1 MVMLVAAF
9 EGLVAG
15 RDRFASDLAES
26 WRYKAVAATRGA
38 ARAEVLCFGDSMVEF
53 GVVPA
58 AVDGGGGGRAYN
70 LAVHAGHPAASYAL
84 LRRVL
89 EAGGRPRAVVIDVM
103 PQQLVKGPLAADLRR
118 AWPELAGPREAL
130 ALARRGR
137 DPGFFAATMLARA
150 LPSFKARHE
159 IRRGLA
165 AALGGRGYSAREI
178 VRVLRRNWDVNL
190 GAQVMPE
197 PRGGQPA
204 VGPPS
209 PELFPDAPRYDP
221 RTVSYVRRFLRLAG
235 SRGVAV
241 FWLIPPLRPDA
252 QRMLETRGQDTTYTR
267 FVRALQARFP
277 GLTVVDG
284 RHSGYDPALFV
295 DAIHLN
301 RRGALA
307 LSRDLA
313 ALLDRPPGGG
323 PAGTRWVA
331 LPTFRDRP
339 TRSPVEDLDAS
350 KLAIGSHRGGAV
362 R

>member
-1 MVMLVAAF
+1 MALLVAAF

-58 AVDGGGGGRAYN
+58 AVEGGAGGRAYN
-70 LAVHAGHPAASYAL
+70 LAVHAGHPAASYFL

-89 EAGGRPRAVVIDVM
+89 GAGGRPRALVVDVM
-103 PQQLVKGPLAADLRR
+103 PQQLVKSPLAADLRR
-118 AWPELAGPREAL
+118 AWPELAGPVEAL
-130 ALARRGR
+130 DLARRGR
-137 DPGFFAATMLARA
+137 DPGFFAATMLARV

-165 AALGGRGYSAREI
+165 AALGGESYSAREI
-178 VRVLRRNWDVNL
+178 VRVLRRNWDVNR

-197 PRGGQPA
+197 PRGGRPA
-204 VGPPS
+204 FGPRS
-209 PELFPDAPRYDP
+209 PQVFPDAPRYDP
-221 RTVSYVRRFLRLAG
+221 RTVSYVRRFLRLAR

-241 FWLIPPLRPDA
+241 YWLIPPLRPEA
-252 QRMLETRGQDTTYTR
+252 QRMFEDRGQNTTYTR

-295 DAIHLN
+295 DAVHLN

-307 LSRDLA
+307 LSSDLA
-313 ALLDRPPGGG
+313 ALLDRTPGRG
-323 PAGTRWVA
+323 PEGPSWVA
-331 LPTFRDRP
+331 LSTFRDRP
-339 TRSPVEDLDAS
+339 IRSPVEDLDAS
-350 KLAIGSHRGGAV
+350 RLAIGSRRGGAV